1 MGSSVLRILDSLL
14 MPVYI
19 YKATN
24 KEGKLE
30 KGTVSASNKHDVAGL
45 LKDRDLKLLAVKEE
59 KKSALTLFQG
69 SNIPLG
75 EKVTLCRYLGL
86 IIRSGLSLSE
96 GLNLLASG
104 TTNKNVRRVLDT
116 VASKTRQGT
125 SLYGSFQDYEKQ
137 FGKSFLTVIKTGE
150 TSGTL
155 AESFEYLASQFQ
167 QEKELKGKVL
177 SSLLYPCIIIGLMF
191 VVGIV
196 LFTFVLPQLAG
207 VFTKMNVD
215 LPYFT
220 ELMFNTSLYFQK
232 HKVLVIGGFLAFVAV
247 GFIALRTQV
256 VKNLFMNI
264 LVRLPVVK
272 NLIRDYNLV
281 RFTQSLA
288 ALLKSGVAVTEA
300 VELSTQTLSFI
311 KVDELAKNFSDQ
323 LTRGVSLSETFE
335 GAKIFPPLMVEL
347 VTIGEKTGNLE
358 SMLSDLSKFYEDE
371 VENSLKNFVTA
382 LEPTLLI
389 LVGIGVGVMVVSV
402 ISPIYSL
409 VGQLQAGL

>member
-1 MGSSVLRILDSLL
+1 
-14 MPVYI
+14 MPVYT

-30 KGTVSASNKHDVAGL
+30 KGTISASNKRDVAGL
-45 LKDRDLKLLAVKEE
+45 LKDRELKLLAVKEE
-59 KKSALTLFQG
+59 KKGITLFQG
-69 SNIPLG
+69 TNIPMG

-104 TTNKNVRRVLDT
+104 TTNKNLRRVLDT
-116 VASKTRQGT
+116 VATKTRQGT
-125 SLYGSFQDYEKQ
+125 SLYGSFQEYERQ
-137 FGKSFLTVIKTGE
+137 FGKSFITVIKTGE
-150 TSGTL
+150 TAGTL

-167 QEKELKGKVL
+167 QEKELKGKVM
-177 SSLLYPCIIIGLMF
+177 SSLLYPAIIIGLMF
-191 VVGIV
+191 AVGIV

-232 HKVLVIGGFLAFVAV
+232 NMILVLGAFA
-247 GFIALRTQV
+247 ALILLLVLMIKSRPGRDLI
-256 VKNLFMNI
+256 KNIM
-264 LVRLPVVK
+264 VRLPVVK
-272 NLIRDYNLV
+272 HLIRDYNLV

-288 ALLKSGVAVTEA
+288 ALLKSGVPVTEA

-311 KVDELAKNFSDQ
+311 KVDKLVIEFNDK
-323 LTRGVSLSETFE
+323 LTRGVSLSQAFAD
-335 GAKIFPPLMVEL
+335 AKIFPPLMVQL
-347 VTIGEKTGNLE
+347 ITIGEKTGNLE
-358 SMLSDLSKFYEDE
+358 SMLSDLSEFYEEE

-389 LVGIGVGVMVVSV
+389 LVGVGVGVMVVSV

>member
-1 MGSSVLRILDSLL
+1 
-14 MPVYI
+14 MPVYL

-30 KGTVSASNKHDVAGL
+30 KGSISASNKHDVAGL
-45 LKDRDLKLLAVKEE
+45 LRDRDLKLLAVKEE
-59 KKSALTLFQG
+59 KKSSLTLFQ
-69 SNIPLG
+69 SNNIPMG

-116 VASKTRQGT
+116 VAGKVRQGT
-125 SLYGSFQDYEKQ
+125 SLYGSFLDYEKE
-137 FGKSFLTVIKTGE
+137 FGKSFLTVIKSGE
-150 TSGTL
+150 TSGSL
-155 AESFEYLASQFQ
+155 AESFEYLAAQFQ

-177 SSLLYPCIIIGLMF
+177 SSLLYPAIIIGLMF

-220 ELMFNTSLYFQK
+220 ELMFNTSLSFQK
-232 HKVLVIGGFLAFVAV
+232 NKVLVIGTFL
-247 GFIALRTQV
+247 GTIALGFFALRIRII
-256 VKNLFMNI
+256 KSFFLNI
-264 LVRLPVVK
+264 LVRLPFVK
-272 NLIRDYNLV
+272 DLIRDYNLV

-311 KVDELAKNFSDQ
+311 KVDVLAKEFSEK
-323 LTRGVSLSETFE
+323 LTRGVSIAKTFE
-335 GAKIFPPLMVEL
+335 EAKIFPPLMVQL
-347 VTIGEKTGNLE
+347 ITIGEKTGNLE

-409 VGQLQAGL
+409 VGQLQSGL